1 MKYFE
6 LDFKITP
13 FSTDAADL
21 LMTLVGEAGLESF
34 VETEDGFKGYAQ
46 ERLFHQ
52 EALDEMVEAFPF
64 IDHQVTYT
72 IVEAEDKNWNE
83 QWEKEGFK
91 PVVIADRVL
100 VTNQQDEVSSYDYK
114 IIIDPHQ
121 AFGTGGHQ
129 TTGMIIERLLHMD
142 MAGLDVLDAGCGT
155 GILSIFALMRGA
167 KHVFAYDIDNW
178 SVRNTLENVA
188 LNSVAPIDVVEGDAS
203 VLTEGLSYDVVLA
216 NINRNILLADM
227 PAFRSVMHN
236 GSRLVLSGFYV
247 EDIPVIREKA
257 ESLGMN
263 FVHHREKNNWA
274 AVKFV
279 MKV

>member
-52 EALDEMVEAFPF
+52 ETLDEMVEAFPF

-100 VTNQQDEVSSYDYK
+100 VTNQQDAASSYDYK

-142 MAGLDVLDAGCGT
+142 MDGLDVLDAGCGT

-227 PAFRSVMHN
+227 PAFRSVMHK

-247 EDIPVIREKA
+247 EDI
-257 ESLGMN
+257 ESLKAKAAELGLT
-263 FVHHREKNNWA
+263 FVNQTERENWA
-274 AVKFV
+274 SLMFEL
-279 MKV
+279 

>member
-100 VTNQQDEVSSYDYK
+100 VTNQQDAVSSYDYK

-142 MAGLDVLDAGCGT
+142 MDGLDVLDAGCGT

-178 SVRNTLENVA
+178 SVRNTQENVA

-227 PAFRSVMHN
+227 PTFRSVMHK

-247 EDIPVIREKA
+247 EDI
-257 ESLGMN
+257 ESLKAKAAELGLT
-263 FVHHREKNNWA
+263 FVNQTERENWA
-274 AVKFV
+274 SLMFEL
-279 MKV
+279 

>member
-52 EALDEMVEAFPF
+52 ETLDEMVEAFPF

-100 VTNQQDEVSSYDYK
+100 VTNQQDAASSYDYK

-142 MAGLDVLDAGCGT
+142 LAGLDVLDAGCGT

-227 PAFRSVMHN
+227 PAFRSVMHK
-236 GSRLVLSGFYV
+236 GSRLVLSGFYL
-247 EDIPVIREKA
+247 EDI
-257 ESLGMN
+257 ESLKAIAAELGLT
-263 FVHHREKNNWA
+263 FVNQTERENWA
-274 AVKFV
+274 SLMFEL
-279 MKV
+279 

>member
-100 VTNQQDEVSSYDYK
+100 VTNQQDAASSYDYK

-227 PAFRSVMHN
+227 PTFRSVMHK

-247 EDIPVIREKA
+247 EDI
-257 ESLGMN
+257 ESLKAKAAELGLT
-263 FVHHREKNNWA
+263 FVNQTERENWA
-274 AVKFV
+274 SLMFEL
-279 MKV
+279 

>member
-52 EALDEMVEAFPF
+52 EVLDEMVETFPF
-64 IDHQVTYT
+64 IDHQVSYT

-100 VTNQQDEVSSYDYK
+100 VTNQQDAASSYDYK

-227 PAFRSVMHN
+227 PAFRSVMHK

-247 EDIPVIREKA
+247 EDI
-257 ESLGMN
+257 ESLKAKAAELGLT
-263 FVHHREKNNWA
+263 FVNQTERENWA
-274 AVKFV
+274 SLMFEL
-279 MKV
+279 

>member
-247 EDIPVIREKA
+247 EDI
-257 ESLGMN
+257 ESLKAKAAELGLT
-263 FVHHREKNNWA
+263 FVNQTERENWA
-274 AVKFV
+274 SLMFEL
-279 MKV
+279 

>member
-52 EALDEMVEAFPF
+52 ETLDEMVEAFPF

-100 VTNQQDEVSSYDYK
+100 VTNQQDAASSYDYK

-142 MAGLDVLDAGCGT
+142 LAGLDVLDAGCGT

-227 PAFRSVMHN
+227 PAFRSVMHK

-247 EDIPVIREKA
+247 EDI
-257 ESLGMN
+257 ESLKAKAAELGLT
-263 FVHHREKNNWA
+263 FVNQTERENWA
-274 AVKFV
+274 SLMFEL
-279 MKV
+279 

>member
-52 EALDEMVEAFPF
+52 ETLDEMVEAFPF

-100 VTNQQDEVSSYDYK
+100 VTNQQDEASSYDYK

-142 MAGLDVLDAGCGT
+142 MDGLDVLDAGCGT

-227 PAFRSVMHN
+227 PAFRSVMHK

-247 EDIPVIREKA
+247 EDV
-257 ESLGMN
+257 ESLKAKAAELGLI
-263 FVHHREKNNWA
+263 FVNQTERENWA
-274 AVKFV
+274 SLMFEL
-279 MKV
+279 

>member
-52 EALDEMVEAFPF
+52 EVLDEMVETFPF
-64 IDHQVTYT
+64 IDHQVSYT

-100 VTNQQDEVSSYDYK
+100 VTNQQDAASSYDYK

-227 PAFRSVMHN
+227 PAFRSVMHK

-247 EDIPVIREKA
+247 EDI
-257 ESLGMN
+257 ESLKAKATELGLT
-263 FVHHREKNNWA
+263 FVNQTERENWA
-274 AVKFV
+274 SLMFEL
-279 MKV
+279 

>member
-100 VTNQQDEVSSYDYK
+100 VTNQQDAASSYDYK

-188 LNSVAPIDVVEGDAS
+188 LNGVAPIDVVEGDAS

-227 PAFRSVMHN
+227 PTFRSVMHK

-247 EDIPVIREKA
+247 EDI
-257 ESLGMN
+257 ESLKAKAAELGLT
-263 FVHHREKNNWA
+263 FVNQTERENWA
-274 AVKFV
+274 SLMFEL
-279 MKV
+279 

>member
-52 EALDEMVEAFPF
+52 ETLDEMVEAFPF
-64 IDHQVTYT
+64 IDHQVSYT

-100 VTNQQDEVSSYDYK
+100 VTNQQDAASSYDYK

-142 MAGLDVLDAGCGT
+142 MDGLDVLDAGCGT

-188 LNSVAPIDVVEGDAS
+188 LNSVAPIDVVEGNAS
-203 VLTEGLSYDVVLA
+203 VLTDGLSYDVVLA

-227 PAFRSVMHN
+227 PAFRSVMHK

-247 EDIPVIREKA
+247 EDI
-257 ESLGMN
+257 ESLKAKAAELGLT
-263 FVHHREKNNWA
+263 FVNQTERENWA
-274 AVKFV
+274 SLMFEL
-279 MKV
+279 

>member
-52 EALDEMVEAFPF
+52 ETLDEMVEAFPF
-64 IDHQVTYT
+64 IDHQVSYT

-100 VTNQQDEVSSYDYK
+100 VTNQQDAASSYDYK

-142 MAGLDVLDAGCGT
+142 MDGLDVLDAGCGT

-247 EDIPVIREKA
+247 EDI
-257 ESLGMN
+257 ESLKAKAAELGLT
-263 FVHHREKNNWA
+263 FVNQTERENWA
-274 AVKFV
+274 SLMFEL
-279 MKV
+279 

>member
-100 VTNQQDEVSSYDYK
+100 VTNQQDAASSYDYK

-142 MAGLDVLDAGCGT
+142 MDGLDVLDAGCGT

-227 PAFRSVMHN
+227 PAFCSVMHK

-247 EDIPVIREKA
+247 EDV
-257 ESLGMN
+257 ESLKAKAAELGLT
-263 FVHHREKNNWA
+263 FVNQTERENWA
-274 AVKFV
+274 SLMFEL
-279 MKV
+279 

>member
-100 VTNQQDEVSSYDYK
+100 VTNQQDAASSYDYK

-188 LNSVAPIDVVEGDAS
+188 LNSVTPIDVVEGDAS

-227 PAFRSVMHN
+227 PAFRSVMHK

-247 EDIPVIREKA
+247 EDI
-257 ESLGMN
+257 ESLKAKAAELGLT
-263 FVHHREKNNWA
+263 FVNQTECENWA
-274 AVKFV
+274 SLMFEL
-279 MKV
+279 

>member
-13 FSTDAADL
+13 FSTDAAAM

-52 EALDEMVEAFPF
+52 ETLDEMVEAFPF

-100 VTNQQDEVSSYDYK
+100 VTNQQDAASSYDYK
-114 IIIDPHQ
+114 IIIDPSH
-121 AFGTGGHQ
+121 ATGDWKLVEA
-129 TTGMIIERLLHMD
+129 MSL
-142 MAGLDVLDAGCGT
+142 AAVAAGCDGLMIEVHDQPECAWSD
-155 GILSIFALMRGA
+155 GSQSLKPEKFKALVEKVKKVAEVLGRSI
-167 KHVFAYDIDNW
+167 
-178 SVRNTLENVA
+178 
-188 LNSVAPIDVVEGDAS
+188 
-203 VLTEGLSYDVVLA
+203 
-216 NINRNILLADM
+216 
-227 PAFRSVMHN
+227 
-236 GSRLVLSGFYV
+236 
-247 EDIPVIREKA
+247 
-257 ESLGMN
+257 
-263 FVHHREKNNWA
+263 
-274 AVKFV
+274 
-279 MKV
+279 

>member
-52 EALDEMVEAFPF
+52 ETLDEMVEAFPF

-100 VTNQQDEVSSYDYK
+100 VTNQQDAASSYDYK

-142 MAGLDVLDAGCGT
+142 LAGLDVLDAGCGT

-227 PAFRSVMHN
+227 PAFCSVMHK
-236 GSRLVLSGFYV
+236 GSRLVLSGFYL
-247 EDIPVIREKA
+247 EDI
-257 ESLGMN
+257 ESLKAKAAELGLT
-263 FVHHREKNNWA
+263 FVNQTERENWA
-274 AVKFV
+274 SLMFEL
-279 MKV
+279 

>member
-52 EALDEMVEAFPF
+52 ETLDEMVEAFPF
-64 IDHQVTYT
+64 IDHQVSYT

-100 VTNQQDEVSSYDYK
+100 VTNQQDAASSYDYK

-142 MAGLDVLDAGCGT
+142 LAGLDVLDAGCGT

-227 PAFRSVMHN
+227 PAFRSVMHK
-236 GSRLVLSGFYV
+236 GSRLVLSGFYL
-247 EDIPVIREKA
+247 EDI
-257 ESLGMN
+257 ESLKAKAAELGLT
-263 FVHHREKNNWA
+263 FVNQTERENWA
-274 AVKFV
+274 SLMFEL
-279 MKV
+279 

>member
-52 EALDEMVEAFPF
+52 ETLDEMVEAFPF

-100 VTNQQDEVSSYDYK
+100 VTNQQDVACSYDYK

-167 KHVFAYDIDNW
+167 KHVYAYDIDNW

-188 LNSVAPIDVVEGDAS
+188 LNGVAPIDVVEGDAS

-227 PAFRSVMHN
+227 PTFRSVMHK

-247 EDIPVIREKA
+247 EDI
-257 ESLGMN
+257 ESLKAKAAELGLT
-263 FVHHREKNNWA
+263 FVNQTERENWA
-274 AVKFV
+274 SLMFEL
-279 MKV
+279 

>member
-64 IDHQVTYT
+64 IDHQVSYT

-100 VTNQQDEVSSYDYK
+100 VTNQQDAASSYDYK

-227 PAFRSVMHN
+227 PAFRSVMHK

-247 EDIPVIREKA
+247 EDI
-257 ESLGMN
+257 ESLKAKAAELGLT
-263 FVHHREKNNWA
+263 FVNQTERENWA
-274 AVKFV
+274 SLMFEL
-279 MKV
+279 

>member
-64 IDHQVTYT
+64 IDHQVSYT

-100 VTNQQDEVSSYDYK
+100 VTNQQDEASSYDYK

-129 TTGMIIERLLHMD
+129 TTGMIIERLLNMD
-142 MAGLDVLDAGCGT
+142 MDGLDVLDAGCGT

-188 LNSVAPIDVVEGDAS
+188 LNGVAPIDVVEGDAS
-203 VLTEGLSYDVVLA
+203 VLTDGLSYDVVLA

-227 PAFRSVMHN
+227 PAFCSVMHK

-247 EDIPVIREKA
+247 EDI
-257 ESLGMN
+257 ESLKAKAAELGLT
-263 FVHHREKNNWA
+263 FVNQTERENWA
-274 AVKFV
+274 SLMFEL
-279 MKV
+279 

>member
-52 EALDEMVEAFPF
+52 ETLDEMVEAFPF

-100 VTNQQDEVSSYDYK
+100 VTNQQDEECSYDYK

-142 MAGLDVLDAGCGT
+142 LAGLDVLDAGCGT

-227 PAFRSVMHN
+227 PAFRSVMHK
-236 GSRLVLSGFYV
+236 GSRLVLSGFYL
-247 EDIPVIREKA
+247 EDI
-257 ESLGMN
+257 ESLKAKAAELGLT
-263 FVHHREKNNWA
+263 FVNQTERENWA
-274 AVKFV
+274 SLMFEL
-279 MKV
+279 

>member
-100 VTNQQDEVSSYDYK
+100 VTNQQDAASSYDYK

-188 LNSVAPIDVVEGDAS
+188 LNSVTPIDVVEGDAS

-227 PAFRSVMHN
+227 PAFRSVMHK

-247 EDIPVIREKA
+247 EDI
-257 ESLGMN
+257 ESLKAKAAELGLT
-263 FVHHREKNNWA
+263 FVNQTERENWA
-274 AVKFV
+274 SLMFEL
-279 MKV
+279 

>member
-100 VTNQQDEVSSYDYK
+100 VTNQQDEACSNDYK

-167 KHVFAYDIDNW
+167 KHIFAYDIDNW
-178 SVRNTLENVA
+178 SVKNTLENVA

-227 PAFRSVMHN
+227 PAFRSVMHK

-247 EDIPVIREKA
+247 EDI
-257 ESLGMN
+257 ESLKAKATELGLT
-263 FVHHREKNNWA
+263 FVNQTERENWA
-274 AVKFV
+274 SLMFEL
-279 MKV
+279 

>member
-52 EALDEMVEAFPF
+52 ETLDEMVEAFPF

-100 VTNQQDEVSSYDYK
+100 VTNQQDAASSYDYK

-142 MAGLDVLDAGCGT
+142 LAGLDVLDAGCGT

-227 PAFRSVMHN
+227 PAFRSVMHK
-236 GSRLVLSGFYV
+236 GSRLVLSGFYL
-247 EDIPVIREKA
+247 EDI
-257 ESLGMN
+257 ESLKAKAAELGLT
-263 FVHHREKNNWA
+263 FVNQTERENWA
-274 AVKFV
+274 SLMFEL
-279 MKV
+279 

>member
-64 IDHQVTYT
+64 IDHQVSYT

-100 VTNQQDEVSSYDYK
+100 VTNQQDEASSYDYK

-142 MAGLDVLDAGCGT
+142 MDGLDVLDAGCGT

-247 EDIPVIREKA
+247 EDI
-257 ESLGMN
+257 ESLKAKAAELGLT
-263 FVHHREKNNWA
+263 FVNQTERENWA
-274 AVKFV
+274 SLMFEL
-279 MKV
+279 

>member
-1 MKYFE
+1 MKYLE

-13 FSTDAADL
+13 FSADAADL
-21 LMTLVGEAGLESF
+21 LVAMVGEAGLECF

-46 ERLFHQ
+46 ERLFDKD
-52 EALDEMVEAFPF
+52 ALDVMVDAFPF
-64 IDHQVTYT
+64 VGHQVTYT

-91 PVVIADRVL
+91 PVVVADKVL
-100 VTNQQDEVSSYDYK
+100 VTNLPDDAGAYDYK
-114 IIIDPHQ
+114 IVIDPHQ

-129 TTGMIIERLLHMD
+129 TTGMIVERLLHMD
-142 MAGLDVLDAGCGT
+142 VNGLDVLDAGCGT
-155 GILSIFALMRGA
+155 GILGIFALMRGA

-188 LNSVAPIDVVEGDAS
+188 LNGVSSVDVVEGDAS
-203 VLTEGLSYDVVLA
+203 VLTAGMSYDLVLA

-227 PAFRSVMHN
+227 PCFRSVMHE

-247 EDIPVIREKA
+247 EDI
-257 ESLGMN
+257 ESLKQKASELGLT
-263 FVHHREKNNWA
+263 FVNQTERENWA
-274 AVKFV
+274 SLLFEL
-279 MKV
+279 

>member
-100 VTNQQDEVSSYDYK
+100 VTNQQDAASSYDYK

-167 KHVFAYDIDNW
+167 KHVCAYDIDNW

-188 LNSVAPIDVVEGDAS
+188 LNSVTPIDVVEGDAS

-227 PAFRSVMHN
+227 PAFRSVMHK

-247 EDIPVIREKA
+247 EDI
-257 ESLGMN
+257 ESLKAKAAELGLT
-263 FVHHREKNNWA
+263 FVNQTERENWA
-274 AVKFV
+274 SLMFEL
-279 MKV
+279 

>member
-64 IDHQVTYT
+64 IDHQVSYT

-100 VTNQQDEVSSYDYK
+100 VTNQQDAACSYDYK

-142 MAGLDVLDAGCGT
+142 MDGLDVLDAGCGT

-227 PAFRSVMHN
+227 PAFRSVMHK

-247 EDIPVIREKA
+247 EDI
-257 ESLGMN
+257 ESLKAKATELGLT
-263 FVHHREKNNWA
+263 FVNQTERENWA
-274 AVKFV
+274 SLMFEL
-279 MKV
+279 

>member
-64 IDHQVTYT
+64 IDHQVSYT

-100 VTNQQDEVSSYDYK
+100 VTNQQDAASSYDYK

-203 VLTEGLSYDVVLA
+203 VLTEDLSYDVVLA

-227 PAFRSVMHN
+227 SAFRSVMHK

-247 EDIPVIREKA
+247 EDI
-257 ESLGMN
+257 ESLKAKAAELGLT
-263 FVHHREKNNWA
+263 FVNQTERENWA
-274 AVKFV
+274 SLMFEL
-279 MKV
+279 

>member
-1 MKYFE
+1 
-6 LDFKITP
+6 
-13 FSTDAADL
+13 
-21 LMTLVGEAGLESF
+21 MTLVGEAGLESF

-100 VTNQQDEVSSYDYK
+100 VTNQQDAASSYDYK

-188 LNSVAPIDVVEGDAS
+188 LNSVTPIDVVEGDAS

-227 PAFRSVMHN
+227 PAFRSVMHK

-247 EDIPVIREKA
+247 EDI
-257 ESLGMN
+257 ESLKAKAAELGLT
-263 FVHHREKNNWA
+263 FVNQTERENWA
-274 AVKFV
+274 SLMFEL
-279 MKV
+279 

>member
-52 EALDEMVEAFPF
+52 ETLDEMVEAFPF
-64 IDHQVTYT
+64 IDHQVSYT

-100 VTNQQDEVSSYDYK
+100 VTNQQDEASSYDYK

-129 TTGMIIERLLHMD
+129 TTGMVIERLLHMD
-142 MAGLDVLDAGCGT
+142 MDGLDVLDAGCGT
-155 GILSIFALMRGA
+155 GILSIFELMRGA

-188 LNSVAPIDVVEGDAS
+188 LNGVAPIDIVEGDAS

-227 PAFRSVMHN
+227 PAFRSVMHK

-247 EDIPVIREKA
+247 EDI
-257 ESLGMN
+257 ESLKAKAAELGLT
-263 FVHHREKNNWA
+263 FVNQTERENWA
-274 AVKFV
+274 SLMFEL
-279 MKV
+279 

>member
-64 IDHQVTYT
+64 IDHQVSYT

-100 VTNQQDEVSSYDYK
+100 VTNQQDAASSYDYK

-227 PAFRSVMHN
+227 PAFRSVMHK

-247 EDIPVIREKA
+247 EDI
-257 ESLGMN
+257 ESLKAKATELGLT
-263 FVHHREKNNWA
+263 FVNQTERENWA
-274 AVKFV
+274 SLMFEL
-279 MKV
+279 

>member
-100 VTNQQDEVSSYDYK
+100 VTNQQDAASSYDYK

-167 KHVFAYDIDNW
+167 KHIFAYDIDNW
-178 SVRNTLENVA
+178 SVKNTLENVA

-227 PAFRSVMHN
+227 PAFRSVMHK

-247 EDIPVIREKA
+247 EDI
-257 ESLGMN
+257 ESLKAKATELGLT
-263 FVHHREKNNWA
+263 FVNQTERENWA
-274 AVKFV
+274 SLMFEL
-279 MKV
+279 

>member
-52 EALDEMVEAFPF
+52 ETLDEMVEAFPF

-83 QWEKEGFK
+83 QWDKEGFK

-100 VTNQQDEVSSYDYK
+100 VTNQQDEASSYDYK

-142 MAGLDVLDAGCGT
+142 LAGLDVLDAGCGT

-203 VLTEGLSYDVVLA
+203 VLTDGLSYDVVLA

-227 PAFRSVMHN
+227 PAFRSVMHK

-247 EDIPVIREKA
+247 EDI
-257 ESLGMN
+257 ESLKAKAAELGLT
-263 FVHHREKNNWA
+263 FVNQTERENWA
-274 AVKFV
+274 SLMFEL
-279 MKV
+279 

>member
-100 VTNQQDEVSSYDYK
+100 VTNQQDEASSYDYK

-142 MAGLDVLDAGCGT
+142 MDGLDVLDAGCGT

-227 PAFRSVMHN
+227 PTFRSVMHQ

-247 EDIPVIREKA
+247 EDI
-257 ESLGMN
+257 ESLKAKATELGLT
-263 FVHHREKNNWA
+263 FVNQTERENWA
-274 AVKFV
+274 SLMFEL
-279 MKV
+279 

>member
-100 VTNQQDEVSSYDYK
+100 VTNQQDEASSYDYK

-142 MAGLDVLDAGCGT
+142 MDGLDVLDAGCGT

-227 PAFRSVMHN
+227 PAFRSVMHK

-247 EDIPVIREKA
+247 EDI
-257 ESLGMN
+257 ESLKAKAAELGLT
-263 FVHHREKNNWA
+263 FVNQTERENWA
-274 AVKFV
+274 SLMFEL
-279 MKV
+279 

>member
-64 IDHQVTYT
+64 IDHQVSYT

-142 MAGLDVLDAGCGT
+142 MDGLDVLDAGCGT

-227 PAFRSVMHN
+227 PAFRSVMHK

-247 EDIPVIREKA
+247 EDI
-257 ESLGMN
+257 ESLKAKAAELGLT
-263 FVHHREKNNWA
+263 FVNQTERENWA
-274 AVKFV
+274 SLMFEL
-279 MKV
+279 

>member
-100 VTNQQDEVSSYDYK
+100 VTNQQDEASSYDYK

-121 AFGTGGHQ
+121 AFGTGAHQ

-142 MAGLDVLDAGCGT
+142 MDGLDVLDAGCGT

-227 PAFRSVMHN
+227 PAFRSVMHK

-247 EDIPVIREKA
+247 EDI
-257 ESLGMN
+257 ESLKAKAAELGLT
-263 FVHHREKNNWA
+263 FVNQTERENWA
-274 AVKFV
+274 SLMFEL
-279 MKV
+279 